1 MKTLDRYIKEGFF
14 GNVGAQVSEKE
25 IISTFDNI
33 FRKNLLS
40 QYNKVVHWEDKYE
53 SYVISIANT
62 HGTHGI
68 IEDVISESDIES
80 LMKIEYP
87 LKIRFENIVALAF
100 NRSNKD
106 ISRDQIKFLDNT
118 LLFDKGLHHLYIRDA
133 DIQSAD
139 ELSNIISNMNNFN
152 TPSSG
157 QQSVIFDGCS
167 KLTTL
172 GKVFNTATVP
182 MKIIV
187 QMCRN
192 FDGAGSMLSK
202 YVNVLC
208 IKSCMNV
215 DMSWLTSGG
224 VKNLSLISNNKDI
237 DIFKDLSLP
246 ILKKLETL
254 YIDITTIKTP
264 QPKGLKLTNT
274 SLVVDLFDYKIQN
287 IEKVIKNKM
296 IDLTSQN
303 DLDLIISNASSKEV
317 IWLRDNIDK
326 WITDTYGSDCKC
338 KSHVY

>member
-33 FRKNLLS
+33 FRENRLS
-40 QYNKVVHWEDKYE
+40 QYNKTAHWEDKYK
-53 SYVISIANT
+53 SYVISIANVN
-62 HGTHGI
+62 GASG
-68 IEDVISESDIES
+68 DVISESDIKA
-80 LMKIEYP
+80 LMEIEYP
-87 LKIRFENIVALAF
+87 LKIRFENIVELAF
-100 NRSNKD
+100 TRDNKD
-106 ISRDQIKFLDNT
+106 ISRDQVKFLDNT
-118 LLFDKGLHHLYIRDA
+118 LLFDKGLHHLYIRDT

-139 ELSNIISNMNNFN
+139 ELSNIISNMNNFD
-152 TPSSG
+152 TPSSSSVR
-157 QQSVIFDGCS
+157 QSVIFDGCS

-172 GKVFNTATVP
+172 GKVFNTVTVP
-182 MKIIV
+182 INIIV
-187 QMCRN
+187 RMCKN
-192 FDGAGSMLSK
+192 FDGAGSILSK
-202 YVNVLC
+202 YVNMLC
-208 IKSCMNV
+208 IKSCPNV

-224 VKNLSLISNNKDI
+224 VKNLSLVSNNKDI

-317 IWLRDNIDK
+317 RWLRDNIDK

>member
-33 FRKNLLS
+33 FRKNRLS
-40 QYNKVVHWEDKYE
+40 LYNKTAHWEDKYK
-53 SYVISIANT
+53 SYVISIANVN
-62 HGTHGI
+62 GTS
-68 IEDVISESDIES
+68 EDVIAESNIKA
-80 LMKIEYP
+80 LMEIEYP

-100 NRSNKD
+100 TCDNKD
-106 ISRDQIKFLDNT
+106 ISRDQVKFLDNT
-118 LLFDKGLHHLYIRDA
+118 LLFDKGLHHLYIRDT

-139 ELSNIISNMNNFN
+139 ELSNIISNMNNFD
-152 TPSSG
+152 TPSSSSV

-187 QMCRN
+187 RMCKN
-192 FDGAGSMLSK
+192 FDGAGSILSK

-208 IKSCMNV
+208 IKSCPNV

-224 VKNLSLISNNKDI
+224 VKNLSLVSNNKDI

-264 QPKGLKLTNT
+264 QSKGLKLTNT
-274 SLVVDLFDYKIQN
+274 SLVVDLFDYKVQN
-287 IEKVIKNKM
+287 VEKVIKNKM

-303 DLDLIISNASSKEV
+303 DLDLLISNASSKEV

>member
-33 FRKNLLS
+33 FRKNRLS
-40 QYNKVVHWEDKYE
+40 LYNKTAHWEDKYK
-53 SYVISIANT
+53 SYVISIANVN
-62 HGTHGI
+62 GTS
-68 IEDVISESDIES
+68 EDVIAESNIKA
-80 LMKIEYP
+80 LMEIEYP

-100 NRSNKD
+100 TCDNKD
-106 ISRDQIKFLDNT
+106 ISRDQVKFLDNT
-118 LLFDKGLHHLYIRDA
+118 LLFDKGLHHLYIRDT

-139 ELSNIISNMNNFN
+139 ELSNIISNMNNFD
-152 TPSSG
+152 TPSSSSV

-187 QMCRN
+187 RMCKN
-192 FDGAGSMLSK
+192 FDGAGSILSK

-208 IKSCMNV
+208 IKSCPNV

-224 VKNLSLISNNKDI
+224 VKNLSLVSNNKDI

-274 SLVVDLFDYKIQN
+274 SLVVDLFDYKVQN
-287 IEKVIKNKM
+287 VEKVIKNKM

-303 DLDLIISNASSKEV
+303 DLDLLISNASSKEV

>member
-33 FRKNLLS
+33 FRKNRLS
-40 QYNKVVHWEDKYE
+40 LYNKTAHWEDKYK
-53 SYVISIANT
+53 SYVISIANVN
-62 HGTHGI
+62 GTS
-68 IEDVISESDIES
+68 EDVIAESNIKA
-80 LMKIEYP
+80 LMEIEYP

-100 NRSNKD
+100 TRDNKD
-106 ISRDQIKFLDNT
+106 ISRDQVKFLDNT
-118 LLFDKGLHHLYIRDA
+118 LLFDKGLHHLYIRDT

-139 ELSNIISNMNNFN
+139 ELSNIISNMNNFD
-152 TPSSG
+152 TPSSSSV

-172 GKVFNTATVP
+172 GKVFNTTTVP

-187 QMCRN
+187 RMCKN
-192 FDGAGSMLSK
+192 FDGAGSILSK

-208 IKSCMNV
+208 IKSCPNV
-215 DMSWLTSGG
+215 DMSWLTSGE
-224 VKNLSLISNNKDI
+224 VKNLSLVSNNKDI

-274 SLVVDLFDYKIQN
+274 SLVVDLFDYKVQN
-287 IEKVIKNKM
+287 VEKVIKNKM

-303 DLDLIISNASSKEV
+303 DLDLLISNASSKEV

>member
-33 FRKNLLS
+33 FRKNRLS
-40 QYNKVVHWEDKYE
+40 QYNKTAHWEDKYK
-53 SYVISIANT
+53 SYVISITNVN
-62 HGTHGI
+62 GTS
-68 IEDVISESDIES
+68 EDVIAESNIKA
-80 LMKIEYP
+80 LMEIEYP

-100 NRSNKD
+100 TRDNKD

-118 LLFDKGLHHLYIRDA
+118 LLFDKGLHHLYIRNA

-139 ELSNIISNMNNFN
+139 GLFNIISNMNNFD
-152 TPSSG
+152 TSIPV
-157 QQSVIFDGCS
+157 QPYVVFDGCS

-172 GKVFNTATVP
+172 GKIFNTVTVP
-182 MKIIV
+182 MRINIR
-187 QMCRN
+187 MCKN

-208 IKSCMNV
+208 IKSCPNV

-224 VKNLSLISNNKDI
+224 VKNLSLVSNNKDI

-274 SLVVDLFDYKIQN
+274 SLVVDLFDYKVQN
-287 IEKVIKNKM
+287 VEKVIKNKM

>member
-40 QYNKVVHWEDKYE
+40 QYNKTAHWEDKYK

-62 HGTHGI
+62 KGTS
-68 IEDVISESDIES
+68 EDVIAESNIKA
-80 LMKIEYP
+80 LMEIEYP
-87 LKIRFENIVALAF
+87 LKIRFENIAALAF
-100 NRSNKD
+100 TRDNKD

-118 LLFDKGLHHLYIRDA
+118 LLFDKGFHHLYIRDA

-139 ELSNIISNMNNFN
+139 ELSNIISNMNNFD
-152 TPSSG
+152 TSIPV
-157 QQSVIFDGCS
+157 QPYVVFDGCS

-172 GKVFNTATVP
+172 GKIFNTVTVP
-182 MKIIV
+182 MRINV
-187 QMCRN
+187 RMCKN

-208 IKSCMNV
+208 IKSCPNV
-215 DMSWLTSGG
+215 NMSWLTSGG
-224 VKNLSLISNNKDI
+224 VKNLSLVSNNKDI

-303 DLDLIISNASSKEV
+303 DLNLIIFNASSKEV

>member
-1 MKTLDRYIKEGFF
+1 MKTLDKYIKEGFF

-33 FRKNLLS
+33 FRKNRIS
-40 QYNKVVHWEDKYE
+40 QYNKTAHWEDKYK

-62 HGTHGI
+62 KGTH
-68 IEDVISESDIES
+68 EEVISKSDIKA
-80 LMKIEYP
+80 LMEIEYP

-100 NRSNKD
+100 TRDNKD
-106 ISRDQIKFLDNT
+106 ISRDQIKFLDNI
-118 LLFDKGLHHLYIRDA
+118 LLFDKGLHYLYIRDA

-139 ELSNIISNMNNFN
+139 ELSNIISNMNNFD
-152 TPSSG
+152 TPSSV
-157 QQSVIFDGCS
+157 QQYVIFDGCS

-172 GKVFNTATVP
+172 GKVFNTVTVP
-182 MKIIV
+182 MWINV
-187 QMCRN
+187 RMCRN

-208 IKSCMNV
+208 ITSCPNV

-224 VKNLSLISNNKDI
+224 VKNLSLTSNNKDI

-317 IWLRDNIDK
+317 TWLRDNIDK

>member
-33 FRKNLLS
+33 FRKNRLS
-40 QYNKVVHWEDKYE
+40 QYNKTAHWEDKYK
-53 SYVISIANT
+53 SYVISIANVN
-62 HGTHGI
+62 GASG
-68 IEDVISESDIES
+68 DVISESDIKA
-80 LMKIEYP
+80 LMEIEYP
-87 LKIRFENIVALAF
+87 LKIRFENIVELAF
-100 NRSNKD
+100 TRDNKD

-118 LLFDKGLHHLYIRDA
+118 LLFDKGLHRLYIRDT

-139 ELSNIISNMNNFN
+139 ELSNIISNMNNFD
-152 TPSSG
+152 TSSSVR
-157 QQSVIFDGCS
+157 QSVIFDGCS

-172 GKVFNTATVP
+172 GKVFNTVTVP

-187 QMCRN
+187 RMCKN
-192 FDGAGSMLSK
+192 FDGDGSMLSK

-208 IKSCMNV
+208 IKSCPNV

-224 VKNLSLISNNKDI
+224 VKNLSLVSNNKDI

>member
-25 IISTFDNI
+25 IISTFNSI
-33 FRKNLLS
+33 FSKSKLS
-40 QYNKVVHWEDKYE
+40 LYNKVAQWEDKYK
-53 SYVISIANT
+53 SYVISIANAN
-62 HGTHGI
+62 HLV
-68 IEDVISESDIES
+68 EDIISESDIAA

-100 NRSNKD
+100 TRGNKD

-139 ELSNIISNMNNFN
+139 EMSNIISNMNNFD
-152 TPSSG
+152 TTCSI

-172 GKVFNTATVP
+172 GKVFDGITVP
-182 MKIIV
+182 MKLVV
-187 QMCRN
+187 QMCRK
-192 FDGAGSMLSK
+192 FDGAGSVLSK
-202 YVNVLC
+202 YVNMLC
-208 IKSCMNV
+208 IKSCLNV

-224 VKNLSLISNNKDI
+224 VKNLSLVSNNKDI

-246 ILKKLETL
+246 ILKKLETI
-254 YIDITTIKTP
+254 YVDITTIKTP

-274 SLVVDLFDYKIQN
+274 SLVVDLFGYKVQN
-287 IEKVIKNKM
+287 VEKIIKTKM

-303 DLDLIISNASSKEV
+303 NLDLIMLNASSKEV
-317 IWLRDNIDK
+317 TWLRDNVDG
-326 WITDTYGSDCKC
+326 WIADTYGSDCKC
-338 KSHVY
+338 KAHIY

>member
-33 FRKNLLS
+33 FRKNRLS
-40 QYNKVVHWEDKYE
+40 QYNKTAHWEDKYK

-62 HGTHGI
+62 KGTS
-68 IEDVISESDIES
+68 EEVIAESDIKA
-80 LMKIEYP
+80 LMEIEYP

-100 NRSNKD
+100 TRDNKD

-139 ELSNIISNMNNFN
+139 ELSNIISNMNNFD
-152 TPSSG
+152 TSIPV
-157 QQSVIFDGCS
+157 QPYVLFDGCS

-172 GKVFNTATVP
+172 GKIFNTVTVP
-182 MKIIV
+182 MRINIR
-187 QMCRN
+187 MCKN

-208 IKSCMNV
+208 IKSCPNV

-224 VKNLSLISNNKDI
+224 VKNLSLVSNNKDI

-274 SLVVDLFDYKIQN
+274 SLVVDLFDYKVQN

-303 DLDLIISNASSKEV
+303 DLDLIMLNASSKEV
-317 IWLRDNIDK
+317 AWLRDNIDK

-338 KSHVY
+338 KSYVY

>member
-33 FRKNLLS
+33 FWKNRLS
-40 QYNKVVHWEDKYE
+40 QYNKTAHWEDKYK
-53 SYVISIANT
+53 SYVISIANVN
-62 HGTHGI
+62 GTS
-68 IEDVISESDIES
+68 EDVISESDIEA

-139 ELSNIISNMNNFN
+139 ELSNIISNMNNFD
-152 TPSSG
+152 TPSSSSV

-172 GKVFNTATVP
+172 GKVFNTVTVP

-187 QMCRN
+187 RMCRN

-208 IKSCMNV
+208 ITSCPNV
-215 DMSWLTSGG
+215 DMSWLTSGR
-224 VKNLSLISNNKDI
+224 VKNLSLTSNNKDI

-274 SLVVDLFDYKIQN
+274 SLVVDLFDYKVQN

-303 DLDLIISNASSKEV
+303 DLDLIMLNASSKEV
-317 IWLRDNIDK
+317 AWLRDNIDK

>member
-25 IISTFDNI
+25 IISTFNSI
-33 FRKNLLS
+33 FSKSKLS
-40 QYNKVVHWEDKYE
+40 LYNKVAQWEDKYK
-53 SYVISIANT
+53 SYVISIANAN
-62 HGTHGI
+62 HLV
-68 IEDVISESDIES
+68 EDIISESDIAA

-100 NRSNKD
+100 TRGNKD

-139 ELSNIISNMNNFN
+139 EMSNIISNMNNFD
-152 TPSSG
+152 TTCSI

-172 GKVFNTATVP
+172 GKVFDRITVP
-182 MKIIV
+182 MKLVV
-187 QMCRN
+187 QMCRK
-192 FDGAGSMLSK
+192 FDGAGSVLSK
-202 YVNVLC
+202 YVNMLC
-208 IKSCMNV
+208 IKSCLNV

-224 VKNLSLISNNKDI
+224 VKNLSLVSNNKDI

-274 SLVVDLFDYKIQN
+274 SLVVDLFGYKVQN
-287 IEKVIKNKM
+287 VEKVIKNKM

-303 DLDLIISNASSKEV
+303 DLDLIILNAGSKEV
-317 IWLRDNIDK
+317 TWLRDNIDE
-326 WITDTYGSDCKC
+326 WITDTYGNDCKC
-338 KSHVY
+338 KAHIY

>member
-33 FRKNLLS
+33 FRKNRLS
-40 QYNKVVHWEDKYE
+40 QYNKTAHWEDKYK

-62 HGTHGI
+62 KGTS
-68 IEDVISESDIES
+68 EEVIAESDIKA

-87 LKIRFENIVALAF
+87 LKIRFENMAALAF
-100 NRSNKD
+100 TRDNTD

-139 ELSNIISNMNNFN
+139 ELSNIISNMNNFDI
-152 TPSSG
+152 PIPV
-157 QQSVIFDGCS
+157 QLYVIFDGCS

-172 GKVFNTATVP
+172 GKVFNTITVP
-182 MKIIV
+182 MRINV
-187 QMCRN
+187 RMCKN

-208 IKSCMNV
+208 IKSCPNV

-224 VKNLSLISNNKDI
+224 VKNLSLVSNNKDI

-274 SLVVDLFDYKIQN
+274 SLVVDLFDYKVQN

>member
-33 FRKNLLS
+33 FRKNRLS
-40 QYNKVVHWEDKYE
+40 QYNKTAHWEDKYK
-53 SYVISIANT
+53 SYVISITNVN
-62 HGTHGI
+62 GTS
-68 IEDVISESDIES
+68 EDVIAESNIKA
-80 LMKIEYP
+80 LMEIEYP

-100 NRSNKD
+100 TRDNKD

-118 LLFDKGLHHLYIRDA
+118 LLFDKGLHHLYIRNA

-139 ELSNIISNMNNFN
+139 GLSNIISNMNNFD
-152 TPSSG
+152 TSIPV
-157 QQSVIFDGCS
+157 QPYVVFDGCS

-172 GKVFNTATVP
+172 GKIFNTVTVP
-182 MKIIV
+182 MRINIR
-187 QMCRN
+187 MCKN

-208 IKSCMNV
+208 IKSCPNV

-224 VKNLSLISNNKDI
+224 VKNLSLVSNNKDI

-274 SLVVDLFDYKIQN
+274 SLVVDLFDYKVQN
-287 IEKVIKNKM
+287 VEKVIKNKM